1 MLWRDWTLLK
11 GAAKRKAMSEHKIS
25 IRIYYEDTDFSGVVY
40 HANYLK
46 FFERGR
52 SEALR
57 ALGISHRDLLA
68 ADPPLAFTARRIAV
82 EFILPA
88 RIDDELEVR
97 TLFAKASGARLAVSQ
112 SLWRGEEQ
120 LASAEVEIAC
130 IDMQGKPKRLPKAL
144 MTLLS

>member
-1 MLWRDWTLLK
+1 
-11 GAAKRKAMSEHKIS
+11 MSEHKIS

-82 EFILPA
+82 EFMIPA

-112 SLWRGEEQ
+112 SLWRGEQQ

-130 IDMQGKPKRLPKAL
+130 IDLQGKPKRLPK
-144 MTLLS
+144 TLLNRMQS